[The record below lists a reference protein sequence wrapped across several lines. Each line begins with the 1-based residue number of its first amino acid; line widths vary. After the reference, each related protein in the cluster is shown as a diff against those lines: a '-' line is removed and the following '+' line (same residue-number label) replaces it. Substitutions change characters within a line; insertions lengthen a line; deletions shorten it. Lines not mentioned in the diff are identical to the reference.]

1 MITSRHTLH
10 NDLSQKII
18 YIFVIVEQKHLT
30 FTDSVVGE
38 TLAHGSYRIRQV
50 LLFDNNK
57 DI

>member
-1 MITSRHTLH
+1 MTCRKRL
-10 NDLSQKII
+10 
-18 YIFVIVEQKHLT
+18 YIFIIVKQKHLT

-38 TLAHGSYRIRQV
+38 TLDRTWFLIRQV